1 MMVRDWSIA
10 KDSGSPPCQGSI
22 VAGVGPP
29 QAGRRMPQ
37 SQRKPSGSPVA
48 WLARSNPQLHS
59 RPAMHATSPADSA
72 AQAGSSAREGAAPAT
87 KASAAKPT
95 DQLQVE
101 NTGT

>member
-10 KDSGSPPCQGSI
+10 KDSGSPPCHGSI
-22 VAGVGPP
+22 VAGVGLP

-37 SQRKPSGSPVA
+37 SQRKPSGSPDA

-59 RPAMHATSPADSA
+59 RPAMQATKPADSG

-87 KASAAKPT
+87 RVSATKPME
-95 DQLQVE
+95 QLQAE
-101 NTGT
+101 